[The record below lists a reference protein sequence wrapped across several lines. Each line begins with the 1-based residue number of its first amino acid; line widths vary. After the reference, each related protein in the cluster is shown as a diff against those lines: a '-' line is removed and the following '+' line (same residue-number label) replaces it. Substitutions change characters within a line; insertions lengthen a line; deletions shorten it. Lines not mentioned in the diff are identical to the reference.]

1 MIGFNSSCKCG
12 YDDISLEKGMY
23 QDKEDLSKLLESID
37 PSEHYK
43 GTVLEGLDAYERQ
56 LKRFD
61 ITASGDKSDTVEKF
75 FQSSQ
80 SSVLFPEFIRRC
92 VDSGMKENQTVKD
105 IVAVTTKIDGM
116 DYRSI
121 CAEEPKLIKGSLSC
135 LQIKTNDNLC
145 LLHKRGRCLETSY
158 EALRFQRISIF
169 SNMLK
174 QIGRFIRKMQLFDAL
189 MVIESVDCKEKFTLN
204 QGEIGITDIH
214 SIAERLDTG
223 GFNLNVL
230 LGSTTTVSKLKEKFG
245 DTLRYDNG
253 SLYLGNIKVIPTFD
267 ALMCKIAGIDS
278 NYTLEMVEC
287 GGIEVDYDK
296 LIDKQL
302 ERTSISCRAGFS
314 LIHPKAIEVRKW

>member
-1 MIGFNSSCKCG
+1 MEAKLKMRCSFDN
-12 YDDISLEKGMY
+12 ISLEKGMY
-23 QDKEDLSKLLESID
+23 QSDRSLTEVLEAID
-37 PSEHYK
+37 PSENYI
-43 GTVLEGLDAYERQ
+43 GTVLEGLDAFSRQ
-56 LKRFD
+56 LKRFN
-61 ITASGDKSDTVEKF
+61 IKVSGDKSNTVEDF
-75 FQSSQ
+75 FQTSQ
-80 SSVLFPEFIRRC
+80 TSVLFPEFVRR
-92 VDSGMKENQTVKD
+92 STRLGMVENQTVKD

-121 CAEEPKLIKGSLSC
+121 CAEEPNLIKGSLSC
-135 LQIKTNDNLC
+135 LQIKTNENLC

-158 EALRFQRISIF
+158 EALRFQRISVF

-189 MVIESVDCKEKFTLN
+189 MAIESVDCKERFTLN
-204 QGEIGITDIH
+204 QGEIDLTDIH

-278 NYTLEMVEC
+278 NYALEMVEC

-296 LIDKQL
+296 LIDKQF

>member
-1 MIGFNSSCKCG
+1 MKCNF
-12 YDDISLEKGMY
+12 DNISLEKGMY
-23 QDKEDLSKLLESID
+23 QSGKSLTEILEAID
-37 PSEHYK
+37 PSEHYE

-61 ITASGDKSDTVEKF
+61 ITTSGDKSNTVEDF
-75 FQSSQ
+75 FQTSQ
-80 SSVLFPEFIRRC
+80 TSVLFPEFVRR
-92 VDSGMKENQTVKD
+92 STRLGMVENQTVKD

-135 LQIKTNDNLC
+135 LQIKTNENLC

-174 QIGRFIRKMQLFDAL
+174 QIGQFIRKMQLFDAL
-189 MVIESVDCKEKFTLN
+189 MAIESVDCKERFTLN
-204 QGEIGITDIH
+204 QGEIDITDIH
-214 SIAERLDTG
+214 SIAERLDTS

-278 NYTLEMVEC
+278 NYALEMVEC

-296 LIDKQL
+296 LIDKQF
-302 ERTSISCRAGFS
+302 ERMSISCIAGFS
-314 LIHPKAIEVRKW
+314 PIHPQAIEVRKW

>member
-1 MIGFNSSCKCG
+1 MISFNSDYKYG
-12 YDDISLEKGMY
+12 YDNISLEKGMY

-37 PSEHYK
+37 PSERYK

-61 ITASGDKSDTVEKF
+61 ITTSGDKSDTVEKF
-75 FQSSQ
+75 FQSNQ

-92 VDSGMKENQTVKD
+92 VESGMKENQTVKD

-121 CAEEPKLIKGSLSC
+121 CAEEPKLINGSLSC
-135 LQIKTNDNLC
+135 LQIKTNENLC
-145 LLHKRGRCLETSY
+145 LLHKRGRCLGTSY
-158 EALRFQRISIF
+158 ETLRFQRISIF

-189 MVIESVDCKEKFTLN
+189 MAIESVDCKEKFTHN
-204 QGEIGITDIH
+204 QGEIDITDIH
-214 SIAERLDTG
+214 SIAEWLNFG

-230 LGSTTTVSKLKEKFG
+230 LGSATTVSILKKKFG
-245 DTLRYDNG
+245 ETLRYDNG

-267 ALMCKIAGIDS
+267 ALMCRVAGIDS
-278 NYTLEMVEC
+278 NYALEMVEC
-287 GGIEVDYDK
+287 GGIEVDYDR
-296 LIDKQL
+296 LIDKQF
-302 ERTSISCRAGFS
+302 EKTSISCIAGFS
-314 LIHPKAIEVRKW
+314 PIHPQAIEVRKW

>member
-1 MIGFNSSCKCG
+1 MRCNFDN
-12 YDDISLEKGMY
+12 ISLEKGMY
-23 QDKEDLSKLLESID
+23 QSDKSLTEVLETID
-37 PSEHYK
+37 PSENYV
-43 GTVLEGLDAYERQ
+43 GTVLEGLDAFSRQ
-56 LKRFD
+56 LKRFN
-61 ITASGDKSDTVEKF
+61 IKVSGDKSNTVEDF
-75 FQSSQ
+75 FQTSQ
-80 SSVLFPEFIRRC
+80 TSVLFPEFVRR
-92 VDSGMKENQTVKD
+92 STMLGMVENQTVKD

-135 LQIKTNDNLC
+135 LQIKTNENLC

-189 MVIESVDCKEKFTLN
+189 MTIESVDCKEKFTYN
-204 QGEIGITDIH
+204 QGEVDITDIH
-214 SIAERLDTG
+214 SIAEWLNLG

-230 LGSTTTVSKLKEKFG
+230 LGSTTTVLKLKEKFG

-278 NYTLEMVEC
+278 NYALEMVEC
-287 GGIEVDYDK
+287 GGIEVDYDR
-296 LIDKQL
+296 LIDKQF
-302 ERTSISCRAGFS
+302 ERTLISCIAGFS

>member
-1 MIGFNSSCKCG
+1 MRCSFDN
-12 YDDISLEKGMY
+12 ISLEKGMY
-23 QDKEDLSKLLESID
+23 QSDRSLTEVLEAID
-37 PSEHYK
+37 PSENYI
-43 GTVLEGLDAYERQ
+43 GTVLEGLDAFSRQ
-56 LKRFD
+56 LKRFN
-61 ITASGDKSDTVEKF
+61 IKVSGDKSNTVEDF
-75 FQSSQ
+75 FQTSQ
-80 SSVLFPEFIRRC
+80 TSVLFPEFVRR
-92 VDSGMKENQTVKD
+92 STRLGMVENQTVKD

-121 CAEEPKLIKGSLSC
+121 CAEEPNLIKGSLSC
-135 LQIKTNDNLC
+135 LQIKTNENLC

-158 EALRFQRISIF
+158 EALRFQRISVF

-189 MVIESVDCKEKFTLN
+189 MAIESVDCKERFTLN
-204 QGEIGITDIH
+204 QGEIDLTDIH

-267 ALMCKIAGIDS
+267 ALICKIAGIDS
-278 NYTLEMVEC
+278 NYALEMVEC

-296 LIDKQL
+296 LIDKQF

>member
-1 MIGFNSSCKCG
+1 MRCNFDN
-12 YDDISLEKGMY
+12 ISLEKGMY
-23 QDKEDLSKLLESID
+23 QSDKSLTEVLEAID
-37 PSEHYK
+37 PSENYQ
-43 GTVLEGLDAYERQ
+43 GTSLEGLDAFSRQ

-61 ITASGDKSDTVEKF
+61 IKVSGDKSDTVEKF

-92 VDSGMKENQTVKD
+92 VEFGMKENQTVKD
-105 IVAVTTKIDGM
+105 IVAVTTIIDGM
-116 DYRSI
+116 NYRSI
-121 CAEEPKLIKGSLSC
+121 CAEEASLSN
-135 LQIKTNDNLC
+135 LQIKTNENLC
-145 LLHKRGRCLETSY
+145 PLHKRGRYLQTSY
-158 EALRFQRISIF
+158 ETLRFQRISVF

-174 QIGRFIRKMQLFDAL
+174 QIGQFIRKMQLFDAL
-189 MVIESVDCKEKFTLN
+189 TTIESVDCKERFTLN
-204 QGEIGITDIH
+204 QGEIDIPDIH
-214 SIAERLDTG
+214 SIAERLDTS

-278 NYTLEMVEC
+278 NYALEMVEC
-287 GGIEVDYDK
+287 GGIEVDYDR
-296 LIDKQL
+296 LIDKQF
-302 ERTSISCRAGFS
+302 ERTSISFRAGFS

>member
-1 MIGFNSSCKCG
+1 MRCNFDN
-12 YDDISLEKGMY
+12 ISLEKGMY
-23 QDKEDLSKLLESID
+23 QSDKSLTEVLEDID
-37 PSEHYK
+37 PSENYV
-43 GTVLEGLDAYERQ
+43 GTVLEGLDAFSRQ
-56 LKRFD
+56 LKRFN
-61 ITASGDKSDTVEKF
+61 IKVSGDKSNTVEDF
-75 FQSSQ
+75 FQTSQ
-80 SSVLFPEFIRRC
+80 TSVLFPEFVRR
-92 VDSGMKENQTVKD
+92 STRLGMVENQTVKD

-116 DYRSI
+116 DYCSI

-135 LQIKTNDNLC
+135 LQIKTNESLC

-189 MVIESVDCKEKFTLN
+189 MAIESVDCKERFTLN
-204 QGEIGITDIH
+204 QGEIDITDIH

-253 SLYLGNIKVIPTFD
+253 SLYL
-267 ALMCKIAGIDS
+267 LQ
-278 NYTLEMVEC
+278 Y
-287 GGIEVDYDK
+287 K
-296 LIDKQL
+296 L
-302 ERTSISCRAGFS
+302 
-314 LIHPKAIEVRKW
+314 

>member
-1 MIGFNSSCKCG
+1 MIGFNSDYKCG
-12 YDDISLEKGMY
+12 YDNISLEKGMY
-23 QDKEDLSKLLESID
+23 QGKEDLSKLLESID

-43 GTVLEGLDAYERQ
+43 GTALEGLDAYERQ

-92 VDSGMKENQTVKD
+92 VESGMKENQTVKD

-174 QIGRFIRKMQLFDAL
+174 QIGQFIRKMQLFDAL
-189 MVIESVDCKEKFTLN
+189 MAIESVDCKERFTLN

-278 NYTLEMVEC
+278 NYALEMVEC
-287 GGIEVDYDK
+287 GGIEVDYDR
-296 LIDKQL
+296 LIDKQF

-314 LIHPKAIEVRKW
+314 LIHPKAIEARKW

>member
-1 MIGFNSSCKCG
+1 MRCNFDN
-12 YDDISLEKGMY
+12 ISLEKGMY
-23 QDKEDLSKLLESID
+23 QSDKSLTEVLETID
-37 PSEHYK
+37 PSENYV
-43 GTVLEGLDAYERQ
+43 GTVLEGLDAFSRQ
-56 LKRFD
+56 LKRFN
-61 ITASGDKSDTVEKF
+61 IKVSGDKSNTVEDF
-75 FQSSQ
+75 FQTSQ
-80 SSVLFPEFIRRC
+80 TSVLFPEFVRR
-92 VDSGMKENQTVKD
+92 STRLGMVENQTVKD

-135 LQIKTNDNLC
+135 LQIKTNENLC

-189 MVIESVDCKEKFTLN
+189 MTIESVDCKEKFTYN
-204 QGEIGITDIH
+204 QGEVDITDIH
-214 SIAERLDTG
+214 SIAEWLNLG

-230 LGSTTTVSKLKEKFG
+230 LGSTTTVLKLKEKFG

-278 NYTLEMVEC
+278 NYALEMVEC
-287 GGIEVDYDK
+287 GGIEVDYDR
-296 LIDKQL
+296 LIDKQF

-314 LIHPKAIEVRKW
+314 LIHPKAIAVRKW

>member
-1 MIGFNSSCKCG
+1 MEAKLKMRCSFDN
-12 YDDISLEKGMY
+12 ISLEKGMY
-23 QDKEDLSKLLESID
+23 QSDRSLTEVLEAID
-37 PSEHYK
+37 PSENYI
-43 GTVLEGLDAYERQ
+43 GTVLEGLDAFSRQ
-56 LKRFD
+56 LKRFN
-61 ITASGDKSDTVEKF
+61 IKVSGDKSNTVEDF
-75 FQSSQ
+75 FQTSQ
-80 SSVLFPEFIRRC
+80 TSVLFPEFVRR
-92 VDSGMKENQTVKD
+92 STRLGMVENQTVKD

-121 CAEEPKLIKGSLSC
+121 CAEEPNLIKGSLSC
-135 LQIKTNDNLC
+135 LQIKTNENLC

-158 EALRFQRISIF
+158 EALRFQRISVF

-189 MVIESVDCKEKFTLN
+189 MAIESVDCKERFTLN
-204 QGEIGITDIH
+204 RGEIDLTDIH

-278 NYTLEMVEC
+278 NYALEMVEC

-296 LIDKQL
+296 LIDKQF

>member
-1 MIGFNSSCKCG
+1 MIGFNSDYKCG
-12 YDDISLEKGMY
+12 YDNISLEKGMY

-61 ITASGDKSDTVEKF
+61 ITTSGDKSDTVEKF

-92 VDSGMKENQTVKD
+92 VESGMKENQTVKD

-135 LQIKTNDNLC
+135 LQIKTNENLC
-145 LLHKRGRCLETSY
+145 LLHKRGRRLETSY
-158 EALRFQRISIF
+158 EALRFQRISVF

-174 QIGRFIRKMQLFDAL
+174 QIGQFIRKMQLFDAL

-204 QGEIGITDIH
+204 QGEIDTTDIH
-214 SIAERLDTG
+214 SIAEWLDTS

-278 NYTLEMVEC
+278 NYALEMVEC

-296 LIDKQL
+296 LIDKQF
-302 ERTSISCRAGFS
+302 ERTSISCRVGFS

>member
-1 MIGFNSSCKCG
+1 MRCNFDN
-12 YDDISLEKGMY
+12 ISLEKGMY
-23 QDKEDLSKLLESID
+23 QSDKSLTEVLEDID
-37 PSEHYK
+37 PSENYV
-43 GTVLEGLDAYERQ
+43 GTVLEGLDAFSRQ
-56 LKRFD
+56 LKRFN
-61 ITASGDKSDTVEKF
+61 IKVSGDKSNTVEDF
-75 FQSSQ
+75 FQTSQ
-80 SSVLFPEFIRRC
+80 TSVLFPEFVRR
-92 VDSGMKENQTVKD
+92 STKLGMVENQTVKD

-135 LQIKTNDNLC
+135 LQIKTNENLC

-189 MVIESVDCKEKFTLN
+189 MAIESVDCKEKFTLN

-214 SIAERLDTG
+214 SIAERLNTG

-230 LGSTTTVSKLKEKFG
+230 LGSTTTVSKLREKFG

-253 SLYLGNIKVIPTFD
+253 SLHLGNIKVIPTFD

-278 NYTLEMVEC
+278 NYALEMVEC

-296 LIDKQL
+296 LIDKQF

>member
-1 MIGFNSSCKCG
+1 MIGFNSGYKCG

-23 QDKEDLSKLLESID
+23 QNKEDLSKLLESID

-43 GTVLEGLDAYERQ
+43 GTALEGLDAYERQ

-61 ITASGDKSDTVEKF
+61 ITTSGDKSDTVEKF
-75 FQSSQ
+75 YQSSQ
-80 SSVLFPEFIRRC
+80 SSVLFPEFIRRS
-92 VDSGMKENQTVKD
+92 VEFGMKENQTVKD
-105 IVAVTTKIDGM
+105 IVAVTTIIDGM

-121 CAEEPKLIKGSLSC
+121 CAEEASLSN
-135 LQIKTNDNLC
+135 LQIKTNENLC
-145 LLHKRGRCLETSY
+145 QLHKRGRYLQTSY
-158 EALRFQRISIF
+158 ETLRFQRISVF

-174 QIGRFIRKMQLFDAL
+174 QIGQFICKMQLFDAL
-189 MVIESVDCKEKFTLN
+189 MAIESVDCKEKFTHN
-204 QGEIGITDIH
+204 QGEIDITDIH
-214 SIAERLDTG
+214 SIAEWLDTG

-278 NYTLEMVEC
+278 NYALEMVEC

-296 LIDKQL
+296 LIDKQF

>member
-1 MIGFNSSCKCG
+1 MRCNFDN
-12 YDDISLEKGMY
+12 ISLEKGMY
-23 QDKEDLSKLLESID
+23 QSDKSLTEVLEDID
-37 PSEHYK
+37 PSENYV
-43 GTVLEGLDAYERQ
+43 GTVLEGLDAFSRQ
-56 LKRFD
+56 LKRFN
-61 ITASGDKSDTVEKF
+61 IKVSGDKSNTVEDF
-75 FQSSQ
+75 FQTSQ
-80 SSVLFPEFIRRC
+80 TSVLFPEFVRR
-92 VDSGMKENQTVKD
+92 STRLGMVENQTVKD

-135 LQIKTNDNLC
+135 LQIKTNESLC

-174 QIGRFIRKMQLFDAL
+174 QIGQFIRKMQLFDAL
-189 MVIESVDCKEKFTLN
+189 MAIESVDCKEKFTHN
-204 QGEIGITDIH
+204 QGEVDITDIH

-278 NYTLEMVEC
+278 NYALEMVEY
-287 GGIEVDYDK
+287 GGIEVDYDR
-296 LIDKQL
+296 LIDKQF
-302 ERTSISCRAGFS
+302 ERTSISCIAGFS
-314 LIHPKAIEVRKW
+314 PIHPQAIEVRKW

>member
-1 MIGFNSSCKCG
+1 MRCSFDN
-12 YDDISLEKGMY
+12 ISLEKGMY
-23 QDKEDLSKLLESID
+23 QSDRSLTEVLEAID
-37 PSEHYK
+37 PSENYI
-43 GTVLEGLDAYERQ
+43 GTVLEGLDAFSRQ
-56 LKRFD
+56 LKRFN
-61 ITASGDKSDTVEKF
+61 IKVSGDKSNTVEDF
-75 FQSSQ
+75 FQTSQ
-80 SSVLFPEFIRRC
+80 TSVLFPEFVRR
-92 VDSGMKENQTVKD
+92 STRLGMVENQTVKD

-121 CAEEPKLIKGSLSC
+121 CAEEPNLIKGSLSC
-135 LQIKTNDNLC
+135 LQIKTNENLC

-158 EALRFQRISIF
+158 EALRFQRISVF

-189 MVIESVDCKEKFTLN
+189 MAIESVDCKERFTLN
-204 QGEIGITDIH
+204 QGEIDLTDIH

-278 NYTLEMVEC
+278 NYALEMVEC

-296 LIDKQL
+296 LIDKQF

>member
-1 MIGFNSSCKCG
+1 MRCNFDN
-12 YDDISLEKGMY
+12 ISLEKGMY
-23 QDKEDLSKLLESID
+23 QSDKSLTEVLEDID
-37 PSEHYK
+37 PSENYV
-43 GTVLEGLDAYERQ
+43 GTALEGLDAFSRQ
-56 LKRFD
+56 LKRFN
-61 ITASGDKSDTVEKF
+61 IKVSGDKSNTVEDF
-75 FQSSQ
+75 FQTSQ
-80 SSVLFPEFIRRC
+80 TSVLFPEFVRR
-92 VDSGMKENQTVKD
+92 STRLGMVENQTVKD

-135 LQIKTNDNLC
+135 LQIKTNESLC

-189 MVIESVDCKEKFTLN
+189 MAIESVDCKEKFTLN

-245 DTLRYDNG
+245 DALRYDNG
-253 SLYLGNIKVIPTFD
+253 LLYLGNIKVIPTFD

-278 NYTLEMVEC
+278 NYALEMVEC
-287 GGIEVDYDK
+287 GGIEVDYDR
-296 LIDKQL
+296 LIDKQF

>member
-1 MIGFNSSCKCG
+1 MRCNFDN
-12 YDDISLEKGMY
+12 ISLEKGMY
-23 QDKEDLSKLLESID
+23 QSDKSLTEVLEIID
-37 PSEHYK
+37 PSENYV
-43 GTVLEGLDAYERQ
+43 GTVLEGLDAFSRQ

-61 ITASGDKSDTVEKF
+61 IKVSGDKSNTVEDF
-75 FQSSQ
+75 FQTSQ
-80 SSVLFPEFIRRC
+80 TSVLFPEFVRR
-92 VDSGMKENQTVKD
+92 STGLGMVENQTVKD
-105 IVAVTTKIDGM
+105 IVAVTTKIGGM

-145 LLHKRGRCLETSY
+145 LLHKRGRRLETSY
-158 EALRFQRISIF
+158 EALRFQRISVF

-189 MVIESVDCKEKFTLN
+189 MAIESVDCKEKFTLN
-204 QGEIGITDIH
+204 QGEIGITDVH

-278 NYTLEMVEC
+278 NYALEMVEC

-296 LIDKQL
+296 LIDKQF

>member
-1 MIGFNSSCKCG
+1 MCCFPN
-12 YDDISLEKGMY
+12 
-23 QDKEDLSKLLESID
+23 LLDEA
-37 PSEHYK
+37 P
-43 GTVLEGLDAYERQ
+43 GLGWW
-56 LKRFD
+56 K
-61 ITASGDKSDTVEKF
+61 TK
-75 FQSSQ
+75 QS
-80 SSVLFPEFIRRC
+80 
-92 VDSGMKENQTVKD
+92 
-105 IVAVTTKIDGM
+105 KIDGM

-121 CAEEPKLIKGSLSC
+121 CAEEPNLIKGSLSC
-135 LQIKTNDNLC
+135 LQIKTNENLC

-158 EALRFQRISIF
+158 EALRFQRISVF

-189 MVIESVDCKEKFTLN
+189 MAIESVDCKERFTLN
-204 QGEIGITDIH
+204 QGEIDLTDIH

-278 NYTLEMVEC
+278 NYALEMVEC

-296 LIDKQL
+296 LIDKQF

>member
-1 MIGFNSSCKCG
+1 MRCNFDN
-12 YDDISLEKGMY
+12 ISLEKGMY
-23 QDKEDLSKLLESID
+23 QSDKSLTEVLEIID
-37 PSEHYK
+37 PSENYV
-43 GTVLEGLDAYERQ
+43 GTVLEGLDAFSRQ
-56 LKRFD
+56 LKRFN
-61 ITASGDKSDTVEKF
+61 IKVSGDKSNTVEDF

-92 VDSGMKENQTVKD
+92 VESGMKENQTVKD

-158 EALRFQRISIF
+158 ETLRFQRISIF

-189 MVIESVDCKEKFTLN
+189 MAIESVDCKEKFTLN
-204 QGEIGITDIH
+204 QGEIDIADIH
-214 SIAERLDTG
+214 SIAERLDIG

-278 NYTLEMVEC
+278 NYALEMVEC

-296 LIDKQL
+296 LIDKQF

>member
-1 MIGFNSSCKCG
+1 MRCNFDNIF
-12 YDDISLEKGMY
+12 LEKGMY
-23 QDKEDLSKLLESID
+23 QSDKSLSEVLETID
-37 PSEHYK
+37 PSENYV
-43 GTVLEGLDAYERQ
+43 GTALEGLDAFSRQ
-56 LKRFD
+56 LKRFN
-61 ITASGDKSDTVEKF
+61 IKVSGDKSNTVEDF
-75 FQSSQ
+75 FQTNQ
-80 SSVLFPEFIRRC
+80 TSVLFPEFVRR
-92 VDSGMKENQTVKD
+92 STRLGMVENQTVKD

-169 SNMLK
+169 SNMLR

-189 MVIESVDCKEKFTLN
+189 MAIESVDCKEKFTLN

-253 SLYLGNIKVIPTFD
+253 LLYLGNIKVIPTFD
-267 ALMCKIAGIDS
+267 VLMCKIAGIDS
-278 NYTLEMVEC
+278 NYALEMVEC
-287 GGIEVDYDK
+287 GGIEVDYDR
-296 LIDKQL
+296 LIDKQF

>member
-1 MIGFNSSCKCG
+1 MIGFNSDYKCG
-12 YDDISLEKGMY
+12 YDNISLEKGMY

-61 ITASGDKSDTVEKF
+61 ITTSGGKSDTVEKF

-80 SSVLFPEFIRRC
+80 SSILFPEFIRRC
-92 VDSGMKENQTVKD
+92 VESGMKENQTVKD

-135 LQIKTNDNLC
+135 LQIKTNENLC
-145 LLHKRGRCLETSY
+145 FLHKRGRCLETSY
-158 EALRFQRISIF
+158 EALRFQRISVF

-174 QIGRFIRKMQLFDAL
+174 QIGQFIRKMQLFDAL
-189 MVIESVDCKEKFTLN
+189 MAIESVDCKEKFTLN
-204 QGEIGITDIH
+204 QGEIDVTDIH

-278 NYTLEMVEC
+278 NYALEMVEC

-296 LIDKQL
+296 LIDKQF